1 MTAPRRRVTVL
12 VGLVV
17 LVATALAAP
26 AFVNAQPCSRVN
38 GSGSTSVT
46 SGPQSIQ
53 AARGRI
59 EDERKALQR
68 SLSNEEATCYQKFAV
83 EDCLR
88 QARGKARSVQNAL
101 RAQELELNNA
111 QRRQRE
117 AQRAR
122 LLEEKRAGAAAAAA
136 AAAAATAINAPV
148 TSSVGDS
155 NGQNGVEQRA
165 APAALPP
172 TTEGHGGSP
181 IRVNRVR
188 DAQAQQAQQAARAA
202 TQANANRDNQTK
214 KRQAAEVRRARVQQS
229 LSEASAQGRPPAAP
243 LPVPDDVGASP
254 RQVRP

>member
-122 LLEEKRAGAAAAAA
+122 LLEEKRAGAAAAA
-136 AAAAATAINAPV
+136 TAINAPV

>member
-26 AFVNAQPCSRVN
+26 AFVNAQPGSRVN
-38 GSGSTSVT
+38 GSGSMSVT
-46 SGPQSIQ
+46 SGSQPIQ

-88 QARGKARSVQNAL
+88 QARGEARSVQNSL

-136 AAAAATAINAPV
+136 TAINAPV
-148 TSSVGDS
+148 TSSAGDS

-188 DAQAQQAQQAARAA
+188 DAQAQQTQQAARAA

-214 KRQAAEVRRARVQQS
+214 RRQAAEVRRARVQQS

-243 LPVPDDVGASP
+243 LPVPDDVGAPP
-254 RQVRP
+254 R

>member
-26 AFVNAQPCSRVN
+26 AFVNAQPGSRVN
-38 GSGSTSVT
+38 GSGSTSMT
-46 SGPQSIQ
+46 SGPQPIQ

-68 SLSNEEATCYQKFAV
+68 SLSNAEATCYQKFAV

-122 LLEEKRAGAAAAAA
+122 LLEEKRAGAAAAA
-136 AAAAATAINAPV
+136 TAINAPV
-148 TSSVGDS
+148 TSSAGDS

-214 KRQAAEVRRARVQQS
+214 RRQAAEVRRARVQQS

-243 LPVPDDVGASP
+243 LPVPDDVGAPP